1 MAFTIRKQRKISYDV
16 FSHILMLSLN
26 LWLILFFIFSHFL
39 AHSLAPSLHEK
50 NLYVKSYL
58 TFSAKLTCDS
68 KAVHVVDKIYET
80 EHNNGEH
87 MLLRDTHKGGAC
99 YRNLLTRVWPP
110 LWNAFFVP
118 HIFGRSANQVLWRIS
133 CGKIGGGNYCRAI
146 SNWWSHYAT
155 VAGCPRMW
163 RRFCVSIYCLY
174 LLVLIL
180 RHLLSTGLLMLL
192 WYNLI

>member
-1 MAFTIRKQRKISYDV
+1 
-16 FSHILMLSLN
+16 
-26 LWLILFFIFSHFL
+26 
-39 AHSLAPSLHEK
+39 
-50 NLYVKSYL
+50 
-58 TFSAKLTCDS
+58 
-68 KAVHVVDKIYET
+68 
-80 EHNNGEH
+80 

-99 YRNLLTRVWPP
+99 CYRDFLTRVWPP
-110 LWNAFFVP
+110 LWGAFFVSN
-118 HIFGRSANQVLWRIS
+118 IFRRSANQVLWRIS
-133 CGKIGGGNYCRAI
+133 CGKIWGGNYCRAV

-192 WYNLI
+192 WYNLILIFFSSIDTITFLGLLFLFLCKFLFFLFYIKSLLIAKKYFRKWPLTDFSNKNCPQKGKEFANLMK